1 MDTYNDLLESI
12 PSDPVKARNYSE
24 LLALWK
30 KQKALIDDERL
41 ESSKYLSVWE
51 DDVSAL
57 LDENEQAYFRDQQN
71 ILVYDIRALRV
82 AHITHLTKIL
92 IHRHGIEMPGGF
104 SG

>member
-1 MDTYNDLLESI
+1 VDTYNDLLESL

-30 KQKALIDDERL
+30 EQKALIDVEGL
-41 ESSKYLSVWE
+41 ESSEDLSVWE

-57 LDENEQAYFRDQQN
+57 LDENERVYFRDQQN
-71 ILVYDIRALRV
+71 VLVYDTKALRV
-82 AHITHLTKIL
+82 ARITHLTKIL